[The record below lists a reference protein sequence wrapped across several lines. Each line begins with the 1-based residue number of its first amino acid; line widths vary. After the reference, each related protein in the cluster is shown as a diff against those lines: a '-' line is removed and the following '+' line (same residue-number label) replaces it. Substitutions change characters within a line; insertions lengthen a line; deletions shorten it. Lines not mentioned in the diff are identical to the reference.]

1 MAWPQLAMRSS
12 DMLPT
17 RRAVATE
24 VALSDAPTPRFGL
37 FSANSAS
44 PFSMGCLTGFEMAD
58 AAWQGA
64 SGTYAGHGHGRFIT
78 VTLAG
83 STGTLMTFTAK
94 SR

>member
-1 MAWPQLAMRSS
+1 MAAAGHEKQRHAADATRGR
-12 DMLPT
+12 DRPT
-17 RRAVATE
+17 P
-24 VALSDAPTPRFGL
+24 SDARFGL

-44 PFSMGCLTGFEMAD
+44 PFSEVCLTGLEMIN

-94 SR
+94 SM

>member
-1 MAWPQLAMRSS
+1 MAAAGHEKQRH
-12 DMLPT
+12 
-17 RRAVATE
+17 AV
-24 VALSDAPTPRFGL
+24 DASRIRDRQRPSYARFGL

-44 PFSMGCLTGFEMAD
+44 PFGAVCLTGLEMIN

-64 SGTYAGHGHGRFIT
+64 SGTYAGHGHGLFIT
-78 VTLAG
+78 VIPAD